1 MYRQFFQNKNF
12 LKMSVADA
20 VSHFGDSVDSIA
32 FTWLTYDLSRSASMS
47 ALVFAL
53 NLLPTAVF
61 QPIVGPIAERCR
73 KKPVMIS
80 LDIVRAVLVL
90 FTLFLYISGLLQP
103 WMMLVL
109 TFVMNSAE
117 ALRSPCGTAYSV
129 RLLEQEDY
137 ESCFSLA
144 KILQTAAQLAGLALG
159 GILTSFWIAGAFLI
173 DMFTFVFSA
182 VCIAGITYRE
192 AAEAVRQTETEG
204 DNGAAPGALKKYIN
218 QMKGGLHY
226 LFGNQLFL
234 LLIVAAILFNMVSS
248 VLSALIAPYAAELF
262 GGGGEVVSVI
272 NTAITGGMLLG
283 MFFFPKVSERID
295 YKMQLVISYIAT
307 AVYMVLLL
315 AAPFGGVFRYFLL
328 AALSFAFG
336 VCTGVI
342 TNLFNVLFVKTVDQ
356 DYMARATGIFN
367 SSVTLASPAVSFV
380 IAALVKVVPL
390 RGIFLAGA
398 LCSTAAAACFAAW
411 KTADLL
417 KK

>member
-1 MYRQFFQNKNF
+1 MYRKFLQNKNF
-12 LKMSVADA
+12 LKMSIADA
-20 VSHFGDSVDSIA
+20 VSRFGDSIDSIA
-32 FTWLTYDLSRSASMS
+32 FTWLTYDLSRSAAMS
-47 ALVFAL
+47 ALVCAL

-80 LDIVRAVLVL
+80 LDIVRAALVL
-90 FTLFLYISGLLQP
+90 FTLFLYISGLLRP

-144 KILQTAAQLAGLALG
+144 KILQTTAQLAGLALG
-159 GILTSFWIAGAFLI
+159 GVLTSLWMAGAFLI
-173 DMFTFVFSA
+173 DMFTFIFSA
-182 VCIAGITYRE
+182 ACIAGITYRE
-192 AAEAVRQTETEG
+192 TAEAVKTETEG
-204 DNGAAPGALKKYIN
+204 VCGAAPGALKGYIS
-218 QMKGGLHY
+218 QMKGGLQY

-234 LLIVAAILFNMVSS
+234 LLIVAAILFNMVSA
-248 VLSALIAPYAAELF
+248 VLSALMAPYAAELF

-283 MFFFPKVSERID
+283 MFFFPKISEHID
-295 YKMQLVISYIAT
+295 YKMQLVLSYIAT

-315 AAPFGGVFRYFLL
+315 AAPFGGIFRYFLL
-328 AALSFAFG
+328 AAFSLAFG

-342 TNLFNVLFVKTVDQ
+342 TNLFNILFVKTVDQ

-398 LCSTAAAACFAAW
+398 LCSAAAAVCFAAW